1 MSWKQYGGTTNFET
15 NKQITTNTIITD
27 EIVLKKSYVGGFTI
41 RGILDVTGK
50 ALIQGDLELS
60 GIFNVSDIS
69 VNILKS
75 DTNYFNTINSV
86 NSIHCI
92 GNTIIDNTLT
102 SNNILV
108 NNIKIE
114 NLINFK
120 GNKFIYSDLS
130 GIGFNTLYPN
140 ATIDI
145 CCTSIE
151 GLNIYSDFSDNIN
164 IITSNK
170 QRNGIVVSTLKDTNS
185 KAVINF
191 YVNNPIDTSNNGD
204 AYIHYDDSSILELH
218 SSDKIVSS
226 SNFYITNRANNN
238 IYNESLVVYDNS
250 SGIYNYDI
258 YKNPTAITGDGITI
272 VTNDNSSNSFL
283 RMVTPNGS
291 GLGIVGGAYPNDVN
305 RSMTSIGITDSCGNF
320 IPNQTIVSS
329 SIKGKYK
336 TTMGINTYKP
346 NTEKY
351 VVDINGPLHI
361 DNGDVNFVNMSH
373 FEILS
378 MDSKDNFTVAVGS
391 SIDVSSSI
399 YTNIVLVSYDYGSS
413 FISRDLSGITI
424 SSGGGLSLNDIKIG
438 TINGLNY
445 TLNSVYV
452 YDNNRAIIVGNNNLI
467 LFTIDSG
474 QTWRSIDFF
483 PPIRIDYNF
492 KQIVVSKDVD
502 NSERLIFYIYGESLN
517 KNSFLKCYVSK
528 NIRDQNFYENYIRDI
543 SNNII
548 VRNFDIYYIDEVKS
562 KVYFATNNGIWYM
575 NLYNDNDSN
584 NNDISQNKII
594 QADTS
599 LNNIDLIKIYG
610 SSLITLSTNSV
621 SNSTVS
627 DISGVSNFQL
637 YTNSYNL
644 SKLYIYDS
652 LNYLSISSNKQL
664 FYTNNAGK
672 TWSKI
677 PDYFYNSS
685 GKESLVNDISNTSQI
700 LMSNNNTILISD
712 VRQTYKQYIRPGNTN
727 IINLFVPKL
736 FNSVHNNVL
745 DVCGNM
751 NITGSIYIQE
761 GGLRSNNN
769 AFYLLNENVSNLN
782 IGADATVI
790 NIGNKISGNTNIYTN
805 FYVDKNS
812 ILNGNV
818 LVNGIQTIS
827 NVRDSTDISNGALI
841 VQGGVGIYG
850 NTNVGGNL
858 VIKKNS
864 QFIGNVLVDGIQTI
878 SNVRD
883 STDISNGALVV
894 QGGVG
899 IFGNTNIGGNLV
911 IQKNGQLIGNVLVDG
926 IQTISNTTE
935 STDISNGALI
945 VKGGVGIL
953 GNTNVGGNLVI
964 QKNGQL
970 IGNVLVDGIQT
981 ISNTTESTD
990 ISNGALIVKGGVG
1003 ILGNTNIGG
1012 NLIIQKNSQLI
1023 GNVLVD
1029 GIQTISNTTESTGTT
1044 NGSLVVQG
1052 GVGILGNTNVGG
1064 NLVIQKNGQLIGNV
1078 LVDGIQTISNVRD
1091 STDISNGALV
1101 VQGGVGIFG
1110 NTNIGGN
1117 LVIQKN
1123 GQLIGNV
1130 LVDGIQT
1137 ISNTTE
1143 STDISNGAL
1152 IVKGG
1157 VGILRNTNIG
1167 GNLVI
1172 QKNSQLIGNVL
1183 VDGIQTI
1190 SNSTESNGTTTG
1202 SLVVQG
1208 GVGILGNTNI
1218 GGNLVIQKNS
1228 QLIGNVL
1235 VDGIQTISN
1244 TIESTGTTNG
1254 ALIVQGGVGIL
1265 RNTNVGG
1272 NLIIQKNSTLVGNVS
1287 VNGIQTIS
1295 NSTES
1300 NGIDNGAFVV
1310 QGGVGILGN
1319 TNVGGNLIIQKNSTL
1334 VGNVSVNGI
1343 QTISNS
1349 TESNGIDNGAF
1360 VVQGGIG
1367 ILGNTNVGGNLVIQ
1381 KNSQLIGNVLVNG
1394 IQTISNSTES
1404 NGITTG
1410 SLVVQ
1415 GGVGIL
1421 RNTNI
1426 GGNLNVN
1433 NDVSLNNNLYVNKNS
1448 VFNGNVLFNSIQT
1461 IGNTNESNS
1470 TSTGALIINGGVGIN
1485 GNTNIGGN
1493 LLVNNRTIFTGNL
1506 NIRSTD
1512 IQSIH
1517 TLGGIFSTKT
1527 IESAQDILLTGNIVN
1542 KTFSSTNDT
1551 IPIQFS
1557 DLKYISDVFV
1567 RKNMDNLIDDIS
1579 GQKNFKGI
1587 INIQNPTDSS
1597 TTSGALFVSGGVGIQ
1612 KQLVVNGNITS
1623 NGVLTTNNTLITN
1636 GNIVSWSNVGIGKIQ
1651 DSNYKLDVLGDINVN
1666 GIIHA
1671 TNINYDNLLNIYSNN
1686 TNGILIIGRAPSTT
1700 NTQVIKIGEST
1711 KRISIGASDTT
1722 GTGSVLNLGGGIDNY
1737 SLGNGIDEIYV
1748 GGAKSKVT
1756 FSGNVKF
1763 MQTSINLTSIIQYS
1777 KNFILEGGTTP
1788 YAVSNLYN
1796 NNLVNGG
1803 GILFAGFSDIS
1814 AVTDLGSFLISNDGQ
1829 AYIFKPPTY
1838 NSLTDYNNDVG
1849 KTQRNIL
1856 RLDVNNLKTT
1866 ANNAIVIL
1874 KPSPI
1879 NNGAYIDDD
1888 GSKFTMTATNFDI
1901 SNIFIKDNDEINTGT
1916 TQSISTDVINKGN
1929 VYFNK
1934 NVNINTSNF
1943 INNCALNVNGNT
1955 IVSRLGIGTSSV
1967 NTNPNSLEVQGN
1979 VYQLNNGYIY
1989 QF

>member
-50 ALIQGDLELS
+50 ALIQGDLELTGS
-60 GIFNVSDIS
+60 FNVSDIS

-75 DTNYFNTINSV
+75 DANYFNTINSV

-120 GNKFIYSDLS
+120 GNKFIYSDVS
-130 GIGFNTLYPN
+130 GIGFNTLRPKS
-140 ATIDI
+140 TIDI

-164 IITSNK
+164 IISSNK

-191 YVNNPIDTSNNGD
+191 YVNNEINTNNKSD

-305 RSMTSIGITDSCGNF
+305 RSMATIGITDSSGNF

-361 DNGDVNFVNMSH
+361 DNGDVNIVNMSH

-378 MDSKDNFTVAVGS
+378 MDSKENFTVAVGS

-399 YTNIVLVSYDYGSS
+399 YTNVVLVSYDYGSS
-413 FISRDLSGITI
+413 FISKDLNGITI
-424 SSGGGLSLNDIKIG
+424 SSGEGGISLNDIKKG

-445 TLNSVYV
+445 TLNSVCV

-467 LFTIDSG
+467 LVTINSG
-474 QTWRSIDFF
+474 QIWYSIDFYDA
-483 PPIRIDYNF
+483 IGVDYNF
-492 KQIVVSKDVD
+492 KQIVVSRDVD
-502 NSERLIFYIYGESLN
+502 NIEGLILYIYGESLN
-517 KNSFLKCYVSK
+517 KNSFFKSYISK
-528 NIRDQNFYENYIRDI
+528 NIEDKYIYENYIRDI
-543 SNNII
+543 SNDII
-548 VRNFDIYYIDEVKS
+548 IRNFDVYYNYIDSTKS
-562 KVYFATNNGIWYM
+562 KVYFATNNGIRYM
-575 NLYNDNDSN
+575 NLYNDNDTN
-584 NNDISQNKII
+584 NNDISQNRIDE
-594 QADTS
+594 ADTS
-599 LNNIDLIKIYG
+599 LNNIDLIKIYD
-610 SSLITLSTNSV
+610 SSVITLSTNSV

-637 YTNSYNL
+637 YTNNHNL

-664 FYTNNAGK
+664 FYTNNAGV
-672 TWSKI
+672 TWIKI
-677 PDYFYNSS
+677 PDYFYNPS
-685 GKESLVNDISNTSQI
+685 GKESLVNDISNISQI
-700 LMSNNNTILISD
+700 VMSDNNTILISD
-712 VRQTYKQYIRPGNTN
+712 VRQTYKQYIQPGNTN

-736 FNSVHNNVL
+736 FNRVHNNVL

-751 NITGSIYIQE
+751 NITGSIYIEE

-858 VIKKNS
+858 VIQKNS

-878 SNVRD
+878 SN
-883 STDISNGALVV
+883 I
-894 QGGVG
+894 
-899 IFGNTNIGGNLV
+899 
-911 IQKNGQLIGNVLVDG
+911 
-926 IQTISNTTE
+926 
-935 STDISNGALI
+935 
-945 VKGGVGIL
+945 
-953 GNTNVGGNLVI
+953 
-964 QKNGQL
+964 
-970 IGNVLVDGIQT
+970 
-981 ISNTTESTD
+981 
-990 ISNGALIVKGGVG
+990 
-1003 ILGNTNIGG
+1003 
-1012 NLIIQKNSQLI
+1012 
-1023 GNVLVD
+1023 
-1029 GIQTISNTTESTGTT
+1029 TESTGID
-1044 NGSLVVQG
+1044 NGALVVQG

-1064 NLVIQKNGQLIGNV
+1064 NLVIQKNSQLIG
-1078 LVDGIQTISNVRD
+1078 D
-1091 STDISNGALV
+1091 
-1101 VQGGVGIFG
+1101 
-1110 NTNIGGN
+1110 
-1117 LVIQKN
+1117 
-1123 GQLIGNV
+1123 V

-1143 STDISNGAL
+1143 SNGIDNGAL
-1152 IVKGG
+1152 VVQGG
-1157 VGILRNTNIG
+1157 VGITGNTNVGGNLVIQKNSQFIENVLVDGIQTISNSTESNGIDNGALVVQGGVGITGNTNVG

-1208 GVGILGNTNI
+1208 GVGITRNTNVGGNLVIQKNSQFIGNVLVDGIQTISNSTESNGVSNGAFVVQGGVGILGNTNVGGNLVI
-1218 GGNLVIQKNS
+1218 QKNSKFIENVLVDGIQTISNSTESNGVSNGAFVVQGGVGILRNTNVGGNLVIQKNS

-1244 TIESTGTTNG
+1244 T
-1254 ALIVQGGVGIL
+1254 
-1265 RNTNVGG
+1265 
-1272 NLIIQKNSTLVGNVS
+1272 
-1287 VNGIQTIS
+1287 
-1295 NSTES
+1295 TES
-1300 NGIDNGAFVV
+1300 NGVSNGAFVV
-1310 QGGVGILGN
+1310 QGGVGITGN

-1334 VGNVSVNGI
+1334 FGNVS
-1343 QTISNS
+1343 
-1349 TESNGIDNGAF
+1349 
-1360 VVQGGIG
+1360 
-1367 ILGNTNVGGNLVIQ
+1367 
-1381 KNSQLIGNVLVNG
+1381 VNG

-1421 RNTNI
+1421 RNTNVGGNLVIQKNSQLIGNVLVDGIQTISNSTESNGINNGAFVVQGGVGILRNTNI

-1433 NDVSLNNNLYVNKNS
+1433 NDVSLNNNLS
-1448 VFNGNVLFNSIQT
+1448 
-1461 IGNTNESNS
+1461 
-1470 TSTGALIINGGVGIN
+1470 
-1485 GNTNIGGN
+1485 
-1493 LLVNNRTIFTGNL
+1493 
-1506 NIRSTD
+1506 
-1512 IQSIH
+1512 
-1517 TLGGIFSTKT
+1517 
-1527 IESAQDILLTGNIVN
+1527 
-1542 KTFSSTNDT
+1542 
-1551 IPIQFS
+1551 
-1557 DLKYISDVFV
+1557 
-1567 RKNMDNLIDDIS
+1567 
-1579 GQKNFKGI
+1579 
-1587 INIQNPTDSS
+1587 
-1597 TTSGALFVSGGVGIQ
+1597 
-1612 KQLVVNGNITS
+1612 VNGNITS

-1666 GIIHA
+1666 GNIHA
-1671 TNINYDNLLNIYSNN
+1671 KNIKYNNLLTIYSND
-1686 TNGILIIGRAPSTT
+1686 TNGQLIIGQAPSTT
-1700 NTQVIKIGEST
+1700 NNQTIKIGEST
-1711 KRISIGASDTT
+1711 KTISIGASNTT
-1722 GTGSVLNLGGGIDNY
+1722 GTGAILNLGGGITNY
-1737 SLGNGIDEIYV
+1737 SVETGIDEIYL
-1748 GGAKSKVT
+1748 GGANTTTT
-1756 FSGNVKF
+1756 FSGQVKF
-1763 MQTSINLTSIIQYS
+1763 VETSINLTSIIQYS
-1777 KNFILEGGTTP
+1777 KTFILEGGTTP

-1814 AVTDLGSFLISNDGQ
+1814 PVVDLGSFLISNDGQ
-1829 AYIFKPPTY
+1829 AYVFKPPTY
-1838 NSLTDYNNDVG
+1838 YNLTDYNNDVG

-1879 NNGAYIDDD
+1879 NPVNGAYIDGD

-1901 SNIFIKDNDEINTGT
+1901 SNIFIKDNDEINTGS